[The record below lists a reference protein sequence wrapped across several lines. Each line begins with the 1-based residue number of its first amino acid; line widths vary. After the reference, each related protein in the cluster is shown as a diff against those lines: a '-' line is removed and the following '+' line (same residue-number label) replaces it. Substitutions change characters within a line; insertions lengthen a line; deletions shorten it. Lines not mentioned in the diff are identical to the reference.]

1 MPMNCYSV
9 FMGVC
14 VCLEE
19 GGDIKKM
26 NLCRHFF
33 ITRKLPGK
41 YDALV

>member
-19 GGDIKKM
+19 GGDIKK
-26 NLCRHFF
+26 
-33 ITRKLPGK
+33 KLICAGTFSSPK
-41 YDALV
+41 NYQETMTL

>member
-19 GGDIKKM
+19 GGDIKK
-26 NLCRHFF
+26 NESVQALFHHLK
-33 ITRKLPGK
+33 ITRK
-41 YDALV
+41 V